1 MHSVG
6 GKITRMLVKDGEA
19 AFVQG
24 GCCNAV
30 LQESYRAAPCN
41 KEEWR
46 IKQPRSPGAGAGGRG
61 PRMEND

>member
-1 MHSVG
+1 
-6 GKITRMLVKDGEA
+6 MLVKDGEA